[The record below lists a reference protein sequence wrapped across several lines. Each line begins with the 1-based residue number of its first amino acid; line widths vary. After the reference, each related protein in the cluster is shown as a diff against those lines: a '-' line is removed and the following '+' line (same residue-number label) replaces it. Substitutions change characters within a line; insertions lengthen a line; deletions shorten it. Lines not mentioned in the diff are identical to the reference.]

1 MGSLRIRLPKND
13 LSQVQAKII
22 LLGLDI
28 NPVRENDSDIT
39 VDVIGDGIKCLEATA
54 FSTVKRVSW
63 RPVAKQTKDDHRR
76 TIHVP
81 RPRP

>member
-13 LSQVQAKII
+13 LVQVQAKIT
-22 LLGLDI
+22 LLGLDT
-28 NPVRENDSDIT
+28 NPVREKGPEVTI
-39 VDVIGDGIKCLEATA
+39 DVIGDPVKCIEATA

-63 RPVAKQTKDDHRR
+63 REVAKQTKDDRLR
-76 TIHVP
+76 TIHNP